1 MELTVVLAGIPVRLS
16 LRSPAYAACF
26 QPFWTEAD
34 PVAAVRV
41 PEDAL
46 KEAAPHYEAGTTPE
60 QVEYLELGPR
70 VCDALLPYGRIL
82 FHGAAI
88 LWRGR
93 AWIFTANSG
102 TGKTTQYMLWKLCFG
117 SEIKIL
123 NGDKPCWNSA
133 RVAFSSIP
141 RPGAERRASALWT
154 PPRSA
159 ASFCWSRAKRTAC
172 AACSRLRQPGRC

>member
-34 PVAAVRV
+34 LVATVRV

-70 VCDALLPYGRIL
+70 VCDAPAPLRPHTVPRCCHSLARTGVDLYRKQRNRENDAVYAL
-82 FHGAAI
+82 EAV
-88 LWRGR
+88 LRQR
-93 AWIFTANSG
+93 NKNS
-102 TGKTTQYMLWKLCFG
+102 
-117 SEIKIL
+117 
-123 NGDKPCWNSA
+123 
-133 RVAFSSIP
+133 
-141 RPGAERRASALWT
+141 ERR
-154 PPRSA
+154 
-159 ASFCWSRAKRTAC
+159 
-172 AACSRLRQPGRC
+172 

>member
-82 FHGAAI
+82 FHGAYGF
-88 LWRGR
+88 LPQ
-93 AWIFTANSG
+93 TAEPGKRRSTCSG
-102 TGKTTQYMLWKLCFG
+102 SC
-117 SEIKIL
+117 
-123 NGDKPCWNSA
+123 
-133 RVAFSSIP
+133 
-141 RPGAERRASALWT
+141 ASA
-154 PPRSA
+154 
-159 ASFCWSRAKRTAC
+159 AK
-172 AACSRLRQPGRC
+172 

>member
-70 VCDALLPYGRIL
+70 VCDALRPHTVPRCCHSL
-82 FHGAAI
+82 A
-88 LWRGR
+88 R
-93 AWIFTANSG
+93 ARMGFYR
-102 TGKTTQYMLWKLCFG
+102 KQR
-117 SEIKIL
+117 
-123 NGDKPCWNSA
+123 D
-133 RVAFSSIP
+133 R
-141 RPGAERRASALWT
+141 
-154 PPRSA
+154 
-159 ASFCWSRAKRTAC
+159 
-172 AACSRLRQPGRC
+172 

>member
-82 FHGAAI
+82 FHGAGAGAYGF
-88 LWRGR
+88 LPQ
-93 AWIFTANSG
+93 TAGLVRQRSTCSG
-102 TGKTTQYMLWKLCFG
+102 SC
-117 SEIKIL
+117 
-123 NGDKPCWNSA
+123 
-133 RVAFSSIP
+133 
-141 RPGAERRASALWT
+141 ASA
-154 PPRSA
+154 
-159 ASFCWSRAKRTAC
+159 AK
-172 AACSRLRQPGRC
+172 

>member
-1 MELTVVLAGIPVRLS
+1 MELTVELAGIPIRLS
-16 LRSPAYAACF
+16 LRSAAYAPF
-26 QPFWTEAD
+26 LQPFWTEAD

-102 TGKTTQYMLWKLCFG
+102 TGKTTQYML
-117 SEIKIL
+117 
-123 NGDKPCWNSA
+123 
-133 RVAFSSIP
+133 
-141 RPGAERRASALWT
+141 
-154 PPRSA
+154 
-159 ASFCWSRAKRTAC
+159 
-172 AACSRLRQPGRC
+172 

>member
-60 QVEYLELGPR
+60 QVEYLELVSAMPCSPTAAYCST
-70 VCDALLPYGRIL
+70 VLPFSGADGRGSL
-82 FHGAAI
+82 PQ
-88 LWRGR
+88 
-93 AWIFTANSG
+93 TAEPGKRRSICSG
-102 TGKTTQYMLWKLCFG
+102 SCA
-117 SEIKIL
+117 
-123 NGDKPCWNSA
+123 SA
-133 RVAFSSIP
+133 RKF
-141 RPGAERRASALWT
+141 R
-154 PPRSA
+154 
-159 ASFCWSRAKRTAC
+159 F
-172 AACSRLRQPGRC
+172 

>member
-26 QPFWTEAD
+26 QPFCTEAD

-70 VCDALLPYGRIL
+70 VSDALLPYGRIL

-93 AWIFTANSG
+93 VWVFTANSG

-117 SEIKIL
+117 SEVKIL

-133 RVAFSSIP
+133 RTAFSSIP

-172 AACSRLRQPGRC
+172 AVCSRLRQPGRC

>member
-26 QPFWTEAD
+26 QPFRTEAD

-70 VCDALLPYGRIL
+70 VCDARSPTAAYCSTVLPFSGAGAYGFL
-82 FHGAAI
+82 PQ
-88 LWRGR
+88 
-93 AWIFTANSG
+93 TAGPGKRRSTCSG
-102 TGKTTQYMLWKLCFG
+102 SC
-117 SEIKIL
+117 
-123 NGDKPCWNSA
+123 
-133 RVAFSSIP
+133 
-141 RPGAERRASALWT
+141 ASA
-154 PPRSA
+154 
-159 ASFCWSRAKRTAC
+159 AK
-172 AACSRLRQPGRC
+172 